1 MQIGFILFRTEDPP
15 LIVARGG
22 ASVSGDHY
30 IILFIVHM
38 HISPRGRTSRGAGEI
53 KINILS

>member
-15 LIVARGG
+15 LIVAGGG

-30 IILFIVHM
+30 IIVHM
-38 HISPRGRTSRGAGEI
+38 QISPRGRASRGAGEI
-53 KINILS
+53 KINIPS